1 MKKSFKTFLIETEWN
16 GQRKSFYN
24 LYYWDY
30 KPNGKVEKTEKTDS
44 THNEKDEKEYKELLT
59 HFLQTVGSM
68 NK

>member
-1 MKKSFKTFLIETEWN
+1 METEWS

-30 KPNGKVEKTEKTDS
+30 KPNGTIEKKEPTTTEKDG
-44 THNEKDEKEYKELLT
+44 KEYKELLT
-59 HFLQTVGSM
+59 HFLRTVGSI

>member
-1 MKKSFKTFLIETEWN
+1 MKKSFKTFLIETELS

-30 KPNGKVEKTEKTDS
+30 KPKGTNTKDDS
-44 THNEKDEKEYKELLT
+44 EHDDKDGKEYKELLT
-59 HFLQTVGSM
+59 HFLRTVGSI